1 MFPTYASAYALKQVV
16 ACRSGLDS
24 LHWWCFLTLLSFANQ
39 GGTDQSNRSWM
50 RFVAQ
55 TNLPCPIH
63 RRLVLIVLLVVHHV
77 MMRDFGPW
85 MRMASFVPSNHEC
98 SCVSCA
104 PSNQDSPFLHGTSHA
119 CCGSFP
125 SLVFPSCRVSKRR
138 GGMRR
143 RSPRPTHVTHTRPMR
158 FGQISLVP
166 DLVSPFPTR
175 TPPAAA
181 RNAGLACVL
190 HGQRNVLVRVT
201 PLWCELGTKGRGGD
215 ENRGHE
221 PNGKSA

>member
-85 MRMASFVPSNHEC
+85 MRMASFVPSNH
-98 SCVSCA
+98 
-104 PSNQDSPFLHGTSHA
+104 DSPLHGTSHV
-119 CCGSFP
+119 CCCSFP
-125 SLVFPSCRVSKRR
+125 SWFFLRVVSRK
-138 GGMRR
+138 GEGMRR